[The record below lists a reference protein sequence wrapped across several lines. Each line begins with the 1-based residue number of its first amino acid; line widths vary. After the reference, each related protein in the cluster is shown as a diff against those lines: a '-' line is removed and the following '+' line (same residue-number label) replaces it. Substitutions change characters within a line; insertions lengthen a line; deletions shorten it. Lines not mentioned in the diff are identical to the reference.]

1 MNIQEL
7 LMNFGF
13 PCLCCGA
20 MAYYVKYISDQHRTD
35 RNLQQEIH
43 KTEMISMIE
52 ALNNNTI
59 ALTEIKDVV
68 ENLKEEVRENDR
80 NCDG

>member
-20 MAYYVKYISDQHRTD
+20 MAYYVKYITDQHRTD
-35 RNLQQEIH
+35 RNLQMEVH
-43 KTEMISMIE
+43 KTEMMSMID

-68 ENLKEEVRENDR
+68 ENLKEGENNND
-80 NCDG
+80 